1 MIGLNEFA
9 KIFIGIGFLLIF
21 TGLLLLLFDKLP
33 FFGKL
38 PGDFEYRGS
47 HVRVYFPFLSMLIV
61 SLILTIL
68 LNLFFYFFRR

>member
-1 MIGLNEFA
+1 MSEFS
-9 KIFIGIGFLLIF
+9 KIFIGIGCLLIF
-21 TGLLLLLFDKLP
+21 VGLLLMLFDKVP

-47 HVRVYFPFLSMLIV
+47 NIRVYFPFLSMLLV

-68 LNLFFYFFRR
+68 LSLFFYFFRK

>member
-1 MIGLNEFA
+1 MSEFA

-21 TGLLLLLFDKLP
+21 MGLILLLFDKLP

-38 PGDFEYRGS
+38 PGDFEYRGTNI
-47 HVRVYFPFLSMLIV
+47 RVYFPFLSMLIV

-68 LNLFFYFFRR
+68 LNIFFYFFRR